1 MPECRYPMNANE
13 MWECLIPD
21 CINAGA
27 HRAPGGAPQDW
38 LCCAHYE
45 QFVAHLLDPARNA
58 TFPSK

>member
-1 MPECRYPMNANE
+1 MNANE